1 MKKNGLQISNDWSNQ
16 HHSLSSFWL
25 TVQCTFSDKLDMTRL
40 NLSSDAIFLL
50 IFINHYHSHHHHLF
64 SQVGHDKAQSVA
76 QCYSPPSTEQFR
88 NPELSEGW
96 TGGDWLSC
104 CSRTDLRE
112 DRWTPEINTIFI
124 SPDNNFSIRSYLSIR
139 EAFKNK
145 ISSIDFWIFFIFNAF
160 TKHFYIASSI
170 FLGWWW
176 KPPKC

>member
-1 MKKNGLQISNDWSNQ
+1 M
-16 HHSLSSFWL
+16 
-25 TVQCTFSDKLDMTRL
+25 
-40 NLSSDAIFLL
+40 
-50 IFINHYHSHHHHLF
+50 HLF
-64 SQVGHDKAQSVA
+64 WQVGHDKAQSVA

-88 NPELSEGW
+88 NPAPSGDW

-145 ISSIDFWIFFIFNAF
+145 ISSIDFWIFFIFKAF

-176 KPPKC
+176 KPPKCQTFFWKASAKFKFCSDPQQANIIFYESIIMWWLFSAGIDRIAKQGQSKSQ

>member
-50 IFINHYHSHHHHLF
+50 IIINHYHSHHHHLF
-64 SQVGHDKAQSVA
+64 WQAGHDRAQSVVR
-76 QCYSPPSTEQFR
+76 CCSPPSTEQFH
-88 NPELSEGW
+88 NPELSGDW

-124 SPDNNFSIRSYLSIR
+124 SPDNNFLS
-139 EAFKNK
+139 AL
-145 ISSIDFWIFFIFNAF
+145 IFPLEKPSK
-160 TKHFYIASSI
+160 TK
-170 FLGWWW
+170 
-176 KPPKC
+176 